1 MKICILTAGKGTR
14 MWPYNEKINK
24 ALLPVKNKAIISHL
38 IEQFR
43 PNDEFIIGLG
53 YLGDQVKDY
62 LLTAHPKTKFTFVRI
77 KNYDG
82 KFSGPG
88 HSLLKCK
95 KFLNE
100 PFVFLPCDCYF
111 PKKISFS
118 KKYNLIGISTVK
130 TSERNQFCNALI
142 KKNLVK
148 DIRDKEKV
156 NKNYFA
162 FTGFLYVK
170 DHSIFW
176 NGLKSPILV
185 KNEHQISDGL
195 KKLVADS
202 KLSAK
207 KIQWYDIGDTKK
219 FHEIQKFFP
228 SSSISKIDEFIYFT
242 NNSVIKFFSN
252 PNIIDKRIKKTKIK
266 PKIFPNVKK
275 SGKNFY
281 TYPYWMGETFYSEG
295 NPLAFTELLTWL
307 ETNVWSR
314 SKIKDGEFKNLCKN
328 FYQEKTISRISK
340 FSKENPHYK
349 FPNKINGIKVPNLQK
364 LLKLIPWSEL
374 FDGIPSFI
382 HGDLQF
388 QNVLLNKKLNKF
400 LLIDWRQDF
409 AGNIRVGD
417 LYYDLAKLYGGIL
430 MNYDLIIKD
439 DFLYRNKSNN
449 VSVSF
454 KKWKNSSKYKKIF
467 DEYIL
472 QNGFDLQKIHLLVG
486 IIYLNM
492 AALHHAPFNYAL
504 IAFGMFIISEVLN
517 EKNIL

>member
-1 MKICILTAGKGTR
+1 M
-14 MWPYNEKINK
+14 
-24 ALLPVKNKAIISHL
+24 
-38 IEQFR
+38 
-43 PNDEFIIGLG
+43 
-53 YLGDQVKDY
+53 
-62 LLTAHPKTKFTFVRI
+62 
-77 KNYDG
+77 
-82 KFSGPG
+82 
-88 HSLLKCK
+88 
-95 KFLNE
+95 
-100 PFVFLPCDCYF
+100 
-111 PKKISFS
+111 
-118 KKYNLIGISTVK
+118 
-130 TSERNQFCNALI
+130 
-142 KKNLVK
+142 
-148 DIRDKEKV
+148 
-156 NKNYFA
+156 
-162 FTGFLYVK
+162 
-170 DHSIFW
+170 
-176 NGLKSPILV
+176 
-185 KNEHQISDGL
+185 
-195 KKLVADS
+195 
-202 KLSAK
+202 
-207 KIQWYDIGDTKK
+207 
-219 FHEIQKFFP
+219 
-228 SSSISKIDEFIYFT
+228 
-242 NNSVIKFFSN
+242 
-252 PNIIDKRIKKTKIK
+252 
-266 PKIFPNVKK
+266 
-275 SGKNFY
+275 
-281 TYPYWMGETFYSEG
+281 ET
-295 NPLAFTELLTWL
+295 T
-307 ETNVWSR
+307 VWSR
-314 SKIKDGEFKNLCKN
+314 SKIKDSEFKNLCKN

-340 FSKENPHYK
+340 FSKENTHYK